1 MAKVSIIIP
10 VYNTGNYLYKC
21 VESVLNQTY
30 KDIEIIII
38 DDGSKEETA
47 QICDEIA
54 KEDKRIRLIH
64 KQNEGV
70 SVARNIGLDMVTGDY
85 VGFIDSD
92 DWIDLDMFESL
103 VCEMEEYDADIVMCD
118 ATTIWDNGKNELD
131 TFICL
136 PQSCTL
142 TGNHITPQL
151 QLELAG
157 ACWRALYRTSLL
169 RTENIKFPAG
179 IKFSE
184 DRIFNMIALGIAK
197 RFRYIKKSFYNR
209 FMRED
214 SCVHTFHK
222 DFVNVTLKVN
232 EMMSSVLRK
241 YWDESYIPVFEQR
254 NLRGIGNH
262 VVNVFLVDNMPIN
275 MRWKEVKKICQDQQ
289 LQDILRQQCCL
300 NFPLR
305 QIVNQNIYF
314 LYIFHKKPV
323 WAIPFCF
330 LAMYKEPWAL
340 LGFGLTLTYN
350 GERGRQNKIVN
361 YFFYPVHLFVL
372 GMIKMYFGF

>member
-92 DWIDLDMFESL
+92 EWIDLDMFESL

-142 TGNHITPQL
+142 TGNHIT
-151 QLELAG
+151 
-157 ACWRALYRTSLL
+157 T
-169 RTENIKFPAG
+169 
-179 IKFSE
+179 
-184 DRIFNMIALGIAK
+184 
-197 RFRYIKKSFYNR
+197 
-209 FMRED
+209 
-214 SCVHTFHK
+214 
-222 DFVNVTLKVN
+222 
-232 EMMSSVLRK
+232 
-241 YWDESYIPVFEQR
+241 
-254 NLRGIGNH
+254 
-262 VVNVFLVDNMPIN
+262 
-275 MRWKEVKKICQDQQ
+275 
-289 LQDILRQQCCL
+289 
-300 NFPLR
+300 
-305 QIVNQNIYF
+305 
-314 LYIFHKKPV
+314 
-323 WAIPFCF
+323 
-330 LAMYKEPWAL
+330 
-340 LGFGLTLTYN
+340 
-350 GERGRQNKIVN
+350 
-361 YFFYPVHLFVL
+361 
-372 GMIKMYFGF
+372 

>member
-314 LYIFHKKPV
+314 LYI
-323 WAIPFCF
+323 
-330 LAMYKEPWAL
+330 LSLKERLKNIIRASV
-340 LGFGLTLTYN
+340 
-350 GERGRQNKIVN
+350 K
-361 YFFYPVHLFVL
+361 
-372 GMIKMYFGF
+372 